1 MTTTDAWYV
10 GELVFISSGDIAH
23 YCAADVFE
31 VDGIRYV
38 PAIRECYRRPMV
50 QLVRDVPGGSSAEP
64 CHLTNPPTEAELDTF
79 VHAGVLPDPPK
90 GFFYGLPTR
99 RQ

>member
-1 MTTTDAWYV
+1 MTTDAWFA
-10 GELVFISSGDIAH
+10 GELVFISTGDITR
-23 YCAADVFE
+23 YGPSRDFE
-31 VDGIRYV
+31 VDGILYEPGGVRGS
-38 PAIRECYRRPMV
+38 YRRPMV
-50 QLVRDVPGGSSAEP
+50 QLVRDFPGGTAADP
-64 CHLTNPPTEAELDTF
+64 CHLSNPPTDEELDAY